1 MKKGATI
8 NLDDEQAYAYVH
20 DRYGVGDEENTSRM
34 KRQQQY
40 MTGFFKNFRRRLRL
54 IQIMPMKF
62 LKVCR
67 MFPQQ
72 ILL

>member
-20 DRYGVGDEENTSRM
+20 DRYGVGNEENTSRM

-40 MTGFFKNFRRRLRL
+40 MTGF
-54 IQIMPMKF
+54 
-62 LKVCR
+62 LKTSGEG
-67 MFPQQ
+67 
-72 ILL
+72 